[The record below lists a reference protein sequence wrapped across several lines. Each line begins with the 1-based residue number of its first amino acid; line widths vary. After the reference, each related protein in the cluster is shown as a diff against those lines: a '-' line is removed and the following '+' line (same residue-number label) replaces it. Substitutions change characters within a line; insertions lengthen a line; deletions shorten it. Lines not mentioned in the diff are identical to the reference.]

1 MTVEPFGFAPHG
13 PYKLPAKTFIQV
25 GFIKKKEYDILDLS
39 LKTVLDKELI

>member
-1 MTVEPFGFAPHG
+1 
-13 PYKLPAKTFIQV
+13 V